1 PVQVLLHPCCPST
14 SLPSGTLKRSKK
26 EEVMELICIDIVG
39 PLPVAH
45 LGGNRFRYIL
55 TWICAGSHFLGAI
68 PLLQATAE
76 AISNALERNVIDV
89 FGRVKEIAADNAS
102 QLRKAAQISE
112 VQLEDIGWFC
122 RAPMARFLSKA
133 TLRCNHRDL
142 GGGITPAKLMFGHDR
157 SALWRFSP
165 PSLATA
171 ASSLNDAVHA
181 ISEIRNEH
189 MTTLFQKDVTVEPV
203 SAANL
208 SRRRQRF
215 KIGDSVLRWSNAATG
230 LKPNWKGP
238 FKVTATP
245 GNITVLLSDRSLQD
259 TRNVRRY
266 LGRGEGCK

>member
-102 QLRKAAQISE
+102 QLRCASFVAWCQSLNIRCWHIPVAAPWRNAL
-112 VQLEDIGWFC
+112 LE
-122 RAPMARFLSKA
+122 RQHK
-133 TLRCNHRDL
+133 
-142 GGGITPAKLMFGHDR
+142 
-157 SALWRFSP
+157 
-165 PSLATA
+165 SLK
-171 ASSLNDAVHA
+171 SSLKILVG
-181 ISEIRNEH
+181 SVEH
-189 MTTLFQKDVTVEPV
+189 RWPGF
-203 SAANL
+203 
-208 SRRRQRF
+208 SR
-215 KIGDSVLRWSNAATG
+215 KL
-230 LKPNWKGP
+230 P
-238 FKVTATP
+238 
-245 GNITVLLSDRSLQD
+245 
-259 TRNVRRY
+259 
-266 LGRGEGCK
+266 